1 MDKSNMT
8 TGGYMKDS
16 RIELEELNKEEYE
29 ERIQKLENEI
39 FRLKNYAFCFFRDD
53 NYYLQER
60 SDWNFSELPTKDNN
74 EIISLCSRDKSSEKS
89 TRFLCREADLDTA
102 GKFNIFHQEEFAAPN
117 RTNKKMI
124 AFDDPPSYENLPAG
138 GLIYEVWTWPVS
150 AEEESSKNPYITLFR
165 NDVIETVEIINV
177 KNVSNLYE
185 LCLLLKRGIKQN
197 WKTPKILFS
206 RYLDKGKFEGILC
219 TTKELKIENGVT
231 SLRRECNYLPVYKYD
246 RDDVLVLDN
255 EDQLYAKAFLGPPS
269 EILYVNEPIQIV
281 KDVILNSVS
290 WEAYGNGREIRSEY
304 EKFKEFI
311 KEAPV
316 ENIIVSIQEALCCST
331 SLAVELIDKFFNEID
346 RYIDGTSFT
355 DEVILKALLS
365 NIELEERGR
374 SLVELNWDIDVENRR
389 VYQNDRLDEIKDELD
404 SVNKDLKTKDTVIKQ
419 KEAEIARLNADIIE
433 KEKMIAEYQEKNAHD
448 NQSAQESLA
457 TEGEDLKTSS
467 AKSVPKEIPE
477 SNNQLPLRE
486 TYSVNLAS
494 EKQATVLTYSS
505 WKDVLVRLAG
515 ALQEAGVTGS
525 LADGFAVLL
534 CSAYLEK
541 QPLLLVGPNTQ
552 EIIQAFTSTI
562 SNHEYGVISC
572 EGEYSNQAIN
582 RIGKN
587 GEKIVVINNLWTSGW
602 VSRLPELLL
611 NKEVFYIIT
620 HPYTEDILV
629 EPKSLYN
636 FMLPIFTEF
645 VVNQKGNVNSII
657 GGQISDTY
665 NYKIADKPLSR
676 KKSKQVEVLS
686 NLEISQFIQNN
697 IRDLATT
704 MYCMRP
710 DDSIDREFFF
720 TVFPISY
727 ALLSRD
733 ELAELITDPENDIRF
748 SEQMKLNIKHILGE
762 YYE

>member
-1 MDKSNMT
+1 MDKSNT
-8 TGGYMKDS
+8 T
-16 RIELEELNKEEYE
+16 IKEQYE
-29 ERIQKLENEI
+29 EKIRNLESEI
-39 FRLKNYAFCFFRDD
+39 HRLKNSAFSFFKAD
-53 NYYLQER
+53 NYYLQGL
-60 SDWNFSELPTKDNN
+60 SDCYDYQLPTKDSK
-74 EIISLCSRDKSSEKS
+74 EIISLCCRDKRDSINNKVL
-89 TRFLCREADLDTA
+89 TRVADLTSK
-102 GKFNIFHQEEFAAPN
+102 GNFILFEKEMFTSTH
-117 RTNKKMI
+117 
-124 AFDDPPSYENLPAG
+124 YENRKSIPFANFPHEDFPAKE
-138 GLIYEVWTWPVS
+138 LLYEVWAWSEKVDELDSDSTIIS
-150 AEEESSKNPYITLFR
+150 AEINEHFKAIQVVNTEGQFINSKGL
-165 NDVIETVEIINV
+165 
-177 KNVSNLYE
+177 SNLDE
-185 LCLLLKRGIKQN
+185 LCLLLKRGIKHK

-206 RYLDKGKFEGILC
+206 RYLGEGQFEGFLC